1 MKYIAPLYLCVIIKL
16 GGGENGGLGVG
27 GGWGCIQDT
36 CATSTWQQSP
46 IVMERMERLGAHNY
60 HMAKESTHVHDQ
72 VP

>member
-16 GGGENGGLGVG
+16 GGEHGGSR

-46 IVMERMERLGAHNY
+46 IVLERMERLGAHNY

>member
-1 MKYIAPLYLCVIIKL
+1 M
-16 GGGENGGLGVG
+16 GSR

-46 IVMERMERLGAHNY
+46 IVLERMERLGAHNY